1 MREFV
6 FSTFI
11 VILLPDHRR
20 DSLTAS
26 HVSTFPYPAVFL
38 PISNIP
44 GAPGAKENDDDA
56 RVIVGN
62 TRNNRAR
69 PIFRYRRH
77 ADAADYSFPRIAR
90 FGETCQR
97 PAFNYGS
104 AEIRDAALID
114 FRNG

>member
-69 PIFRYRRH
+69 PSSVIDDTRM
-77 ADAADYSFPRIAR
+77 PRIILSPEFPLDSAKLANDRRLITAR
-90 FGETCQR
+90 PRSEMR
-97 PAFNYGS
+97 
-104 AEIRDAALID
+104 L
-114 FRNG
+114 